1 MQTILGSGGV
11 IGNNLARALTAYTSS
26 IKLVSRN
33 PKKVNETDILDP
45 ADLTDAAAID
55 SVVKGSAIVYL
66 VAGLPYKTT
75 VWQKN
80 WPVIMTNVIS
90 ACKKNQAKLVFFDN
104 VYAYG
109 KVNGWMTE
117 ETPLNPCSKKGEVRS
132 AIASQLMDEVKKGN
146 LQGMIVRAADFYGP
160 KTPLS
165 FITAMILDKL
175 VKGKKAQLMLTDKT
189 KHSLTFTPDAGSAT
203 ALLGNTISAYNQVWH
218 APTDSAVITGKE
230 FVELCAKELS
240 VEPNYQVLKKWMM
253 QMAGLFV
260 PIIRETIEMLYQ
272 NESDYLFCSK
282 KFENAFPDFR
292 CTTYS
297 EGVKA
302 CIADFKK

>member
-11 IGNNLARALTAYTSS
+11 IGNNLAKALTAYTTS
-26 IKLVSRN
+26 IKLVSRH
-33 PKKVNETDILDP
+33 PAKVNQTDILHS
-45 ADLTDAAAID
+45 ADLLDAGAISAA
-55 SVVKGSAIVYL
+55 VNGSEIVYL
-66 VAGLPYKTT
+66 VAGLPYKTSI
-75 VWQKN
+75 WQKQ
-80 WPVIMTNVIS
+80 WPAIMDNVIK
-90 ACKKNQAKLVFFDN
+90 ACKESQSKLVFFDN

-117 ETPLNPCSKKGEVRS
+117 ETPLNPCSNKGNVRA

-146 LQGMIVRAADFYGP
+146 LQAMIVRAADFYGP

-165 FITAMILDKL
+165 FITVMILEKL
-175 VKGKKAQLMLTDKT
+175 AKGKKAQLMLNDNTR
-189 KHSLTFTPDAGSAT
+189 HSLTFTPDAGSAT
-203 ALLGNTISAYNQVWH
+203 ALLGNTTSAYNQVWH
-218 APTDSAVITGKE
+218 APTDPGVITGKE

-240 VEPNYQVLKKWMM
+240 IEPNYQVLKKWMM

-272 NESDYLFCSK
+272 NESDFLFSSR
-282 KFENAFPDFR
+282 KFEKAFPDFR
-292 CTTYS
+292 YTTYN

-302 CIADFKK
+302 SIADLKK